1 METSPASQGVP
12 ESPDRSHLGPATGK
26 DGLLL
31 VMAADPTGLSQVRG
45 RLRTWLQTAGW
56 DLEDAEDVVL
66 AANEALSNAIE
77 HAHPPGTRAEVTL
90 AARTLTRDLWRR
102 AELVVTDTGRWR
114 PPPADDENRR
124 RGIPIMHSCVQDLT
138 IDSGPDGTRVTLLS
152 NPVSA

>member
-12 ESPDRSHLGPATGK
+12 GSPDRSHLGPATGK

-152 NPVSA
+152 NPVSV

>member
-12 ESPDRSHLGPATGK
+12 ESPDRSRRGPQAGK

-31 VMAADPTGLSQVRG
+31 VMAADPAGLSQVRG

-90 AARTLTRDLWRR
+90 AVQILSRDLWRR
-102 AELVVTDTGRWR
+102 AELVVTDTGQWR

-124 RGIPIMHSCVQDLT
+124 RGIPIMRGCMQDLT
-138 IDSGPDGTRVTLLS
+138 IDAGPDGTRVTLLS
-152 NPVSA
+152 HPVSA